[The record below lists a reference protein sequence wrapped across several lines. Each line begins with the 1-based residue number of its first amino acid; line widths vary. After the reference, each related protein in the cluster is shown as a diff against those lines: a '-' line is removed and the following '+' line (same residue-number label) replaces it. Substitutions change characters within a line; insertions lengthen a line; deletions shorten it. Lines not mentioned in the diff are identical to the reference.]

1 MIKSINDVITL
12 NNGVEIPQHGFGVYL
27 INEEKEGYNSINKAL
42 EVGYRSFDT
51 AQFYENEKLIGKILS
66 ESGIKRSELF
76 ITTKVADFNQGY
88 DSTIRS
94 VEQSLKDLR
103 LDEIDLLL
111 IHWPSKKHFFETWNA
126 LEKLYDEK
134 LVRAIGVSNYE
145 IHHLEEL
152 ASRSVIK
159 PVINQVECHPYL
171 TQNSLKDYLKNQSIA
186 FEAWS
191 PLGRG
196 AILNDNI
203 IKKIANK
210 YNKSIAQI
218 VIRWHLQKGTIV
230 IPKSSTPSRIEENA
244 NVYDFN
250 LAIDEIKVIDSL
262 NKNQRNGHAPD
273 EVYLKI

>member
-12 NNGVEIPQHGFGVYL
+12 NNGVKIPQHGFGVYL

-66 ESGIKRSELF
+66 KSGMKRSELF

-88 DSTIRS
+88 ESTIRS

-103 LDEIDLLL
+103 LDQIDLLL
-111 IHWPSKKHFFETWNA
+111 VHWPSKKYFFETWSA
-126 LEKLYDEK
+126 LEKLYNEK
-134 LVRAIGVSNYE
+134 FVRAIGVSNYE

-152 ASRSVIK
+152 ASKSAIK

-171 TQNSLKDYLKNQSIA
+171 TQEPLKDYLKNQNIA

-196 AILNDNI
+196 AILNDNV

-210 YNKSIAQI
+210 YGKSIAQI
-218 VIRWHLQKGTIV
+218 VIRWHLQKGNIV
-230 IPKSSTPSRIEENA
+230 IPKSSTPSRIEENV

-250 LAIDEIKVIDSL
+250 LAADEIKVIDFL
-262 NKNQRNGHAPD
+262 NKNQRNGYAPD

>member
-1 MIKSINDVITL
+1 MK
-12 NNGVEIPQHGFGVYL
+12 
-27 INEEKEGYNSINKAL
+27 
-42 EVGYRSFDT
+42 
-51 AQFYENEKLIGKILS
+51 
-66 ESGIKRSELF
+66 F
-76 ITTKVADFNQGY
+76 I
-88 DSTIRS
+88 I
-94 VEQSLKDLR
+94 
-103 LDEIDLLL
+103 
-111 IHWPSKKHFFETWNA
+111 
-126 LEKLYDEK
+126 
-134 LVRAIGVSNYE
+134 
-145 IHHLEEL
+145 LEEL

-159 PVINQVECHPYL
+159 PVINQVEYHPYL
-171 TQNSLKDYLKNQSIA
+171 TQNSLKDYLKNQNIV

-230 IPKSSTPSRIEENA
+230 IQKSSSPYRIEENV

-250 LAIDEIKVIDSL
+250 LAVDEIKVIDSL

-273 EVYLKI
+273 DDYLKI

>member
-1 MIKSINDVITL
+1 MTKSINDVITL
-12 NNGVEIPQHGFGVYL
+12 NNGVKIPQHGFGVYL
-27 INEEKEGYNSINKAL
+27 IKEEEEGYNSINKAL

-51 AQFYENEKLIGKILS
+51 AQLYENENLLGKILS
-66 ESGIKRSELF
+66 ESGVKRSDLF

-88 DSTIRS
+88 DSTLKS

-103 LDEIDLLL
+103 LDQIDLLL

-126 LEKLYDEK
+126 LEKLYNEK
-134 LVRAIGVSNYE
+134 LVRSIGVSNYE

-152 ASRSVIK
+152 ASKSAIK

-171 TQNSLKDYLKNQSIA
+171 TQEPLKDYLKNQSIA

-196 AILNDNI
+196 ALLNNNVI
-203 IKKIANK
+203 SEIAKK
-210 YNKSIAQI
+210 YNKSNAQI
-218 VIRWHLQKGTIV
+218 IIRWHLQRGHIV

-244 NVYDFN
+244 NVYDFR
-250 LAIDEIKVIDSL
+250 LVEDDVKVIDSL
-262 NKNQRNGHAPD
+262 NKNQRTGFVPD

>member
-12 NNGVEIPQHGFGVYL
+12 NNGVKIPQHGFGVYL
-27 INEEKEGYNSINKAL
+27 IKEEEEGYNSINKAL

-51 AQFYENEKLIGKILS
+51 AQLYENEKLLGKILS
-66 ESGIKRSELF
+66 ESGVKRSDLF

-88 DSTIRS
+88 DGTLRS
-94 VEQSLKDLR
+94 VEQSLKDLK
-103 LDEIDLLL
+103 LDQIDLLL

-152 ASRSVIK
+152 SSKSAIK
-159 PVINQVECHPYL
+159 PVINQVECHTYL
-171 TQNSLKDYLKNQSIA
+171 TQEPLKDYLKDQSIA

-196 AILNDNI
+196 AILNDNVI
-203 IKKIANK
+203 NKIANK
-210 YNKSIAQI
+210 YDKSIAQI
-218 VIRWHLQKGTIV
+218 VIRWHLQKGNIV

-250 LAIDEIKVIDSL
+250 LADDEIKVIDSL
-262 NKNQRNGHAPD
+262 NKNQRNGNAPD
-273 EVYLKI
+273 DVYLKI

>member
-1 MIKSINDVITL
+1 MTKSINDVITL
-12 NNGVEIPQHGFGVYL
+12 NNGVKIPQHGFGVYL
-27 INEEKEGYNSINKAL
+27 IKEEEEGYNSINKAL

-51 AQFYENEKLIGKILS
+51 AQLYENEKLLGKILS
-66 ESGIKRSELF
+66 ESGVKRSDLF
-76 ITTKVADFNQGY
+76 ITTKVADFKQGY
-88 DSTIRS
+88 DSTLRS
-94 VEQSLKDLR
+94 VEQSLKDLH

-126 LEKLYDEK
+126 LEKLHNEK

-152 ASRSVIK
+152 ASKSAIL

-171 TQNSLKDYLKNQSIA
+171 TQEPLKNYLKNRSIA

-196 AILNDNI
+196 ALLNDNVI
-203 IKKIANK
+203 SEIAKK
-210 YNKSIAQI
+210 YHKSIAQI
-218 VIRWHLQKGTIV
+218 IIRWHLQKGHIV
-230 IPKSSTPSRIEENA
+230 IPKSNTPSRIEGNA
-244 NVYDFN
+244 NVYDFS
-250 LAIDEIKVIDSL
+250 LVEDDVKVIDSL
-262 NKNQRNGHAPD
+262 NKNQRTGSAPD